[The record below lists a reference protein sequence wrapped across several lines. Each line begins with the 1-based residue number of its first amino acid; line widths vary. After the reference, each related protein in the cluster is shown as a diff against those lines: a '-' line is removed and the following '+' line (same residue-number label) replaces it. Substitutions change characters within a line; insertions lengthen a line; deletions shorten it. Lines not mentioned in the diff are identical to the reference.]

1 MANES
6 TNQQASWT
14 IRPAMFSDVRIAYQA
29 RQAHELAGGEMSNIT
44 SDQLAAAWKALGPQ
58 LADHVWIATL
68 ADGNCAAYAE
78 LLHLDDVYM
87 TQLWASPTQADTDIL
102 MSLLAQ
108 AEQQACDIGRDEGIE
123 SVHLFA
129 QATSLHPAIEQAI
142 KRSGFDITST
152 YEQMALALEQT
163 PKHPDA
169 IQGIEIRPFDIQHDA
184 KAVYQADEEAF
195 QDQRGHTPRTF
206 ARWRERLNLQG
217 EKEKPSLSRIAW
229 AAENVAGVALVEVI
243 AGTGWIHHLSVRRPW
258 RRRGLGEALMLS
270 VLGEFHRNG
279 VRSALL
285 NVDADSLTNAHLLYR
300 RLGFQATHTY
310 SNFEKTMTLT

>member
-1 MANES
+1 
-6 TNQQASWT
+6 
-14 IRPAMFSDVRIAYQA
+14 MFSDVQIAYQA

-44 SDQLAAAWKALGPQ
+44 ADQLAAAWKALGPQ
-58 LADHVWIATL
+58 LADHIWIATL
-68 ADGNCAAYAE
+68 PDGTCAAYVE
-78 LLHLDDVYM
+78 LLHLDDAYM
-87 TQLWASPTQADTDIL
+87 AQIWASSTQANTDIL
-102 MSLLAQ
+102 MPLLAH
-108 AEQQACDIGRDEGIE
+108 AEQRARDIERDEGIE

-129 QATSLHPAIEQAI
+129 QATSFHPAIEQAI

-152 YEQMALALEQT
+152 YEHMTLALEQT

-169 IQGIEIRPFDIQHDA
+169 IQGIDIRPFDVHHDA
-184 KAVYQADEEAF
+184 EAVYLADEEAF

-206 ARWRERLNLQG
+206 ERWRERLNLQG
-217 EKEKPSLSRIAW
+217 EMEKPSRSRIAW

-258 RRRGLGEALMLS
+258 RRRGLGEALMLF

-285 NVDADSLTNAHLLYR
+285 NVDAESLTNAHKLYR
-300 RLGFQATHTY
+300 RLGFRPTHHY
-310 SNFEKTMTLT
+310 SNFQKIVSLA